1 MFVILWKG
9 RNPAGQCRVPVF
21 LFFTPLPRPGRGDGR
36 KGGASRRDRGDPQ
49 ACAAKQS
56 GRGHEPTNPL
66 RLARRSGA
74 SFFLV
79 FPFLLFSASRSHA
92 AG

>member
-1 MFVILWKG
+1 M
-9 RNPAGQCRVPVF
+9 PVS
-21 LFFTPLPRPGRGDGR
+21 LFFTRPPRPGRGDGR

-49 ACAAKQS
+49 ACAAQQS
-56 GRGHEPTNPL
+56 GRGHEPTSPL

-79 FPFLLFSASRSHA
+79 FLFCFFLLSAATPRA
-92 AG
+92 NP